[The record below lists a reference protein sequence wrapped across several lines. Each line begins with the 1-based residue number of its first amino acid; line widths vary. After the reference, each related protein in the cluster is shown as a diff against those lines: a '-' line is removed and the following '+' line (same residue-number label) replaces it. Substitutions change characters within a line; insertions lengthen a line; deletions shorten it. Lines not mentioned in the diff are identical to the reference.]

1 MWAGSQPHRKPISDH
16 CAVEG
21 EVEGR
26 ALDVQNLCPPSL
38 KAMDSDKR
46 ITHHRALLNCPL
58 RSINTAISTGSFR
71 GKKDDSQERGREWVG
86 REFCNL
92 L

>member
-16 CAVEG
+16 CALEG

-26 ALDVQNLCPPSL
+26 ALDVQNLCPHSL
-38 KAMDSDKR
+38 KAMGSDKR

-58 RSINTAISTGSFR
+58 RSVNTAISTGSVC
-71 GKKDDSQERGREWVG
+71 GKKEDSQERGREWVG

>member
-26 ALDVQNLCPPSL
+26 ALDMQDLCPPSL
-38 KAMDSDKR
+38 KAMGSDKG
-46 ITHHRALLNCPL
+46 ITSPQSSVDL
-58 RSINTAISTGSFR
+58 STQVNKYCHFH
-71 GKKDDSQERGREWVG
+71 
-86 REFCNL
+86 
-92 L
+92 